1 MNLHNAIPHSFGAK
15 TGLANLEKQPT
26 ILKEKQLIADCLAGK
41 RQAQRQLYKDYY
53 NQVLGVCLRY
63 AKDRL
68 EAKGLVNTAFL
79 KAFKSLSHYK
89 GQGVLGAWL
98 TRIAINTCIDEVR
111 KRQNYQKHT
120 ASVER
125 LPEPSI
131 SESILDTLAAED
143 ILKCL
148 QQISPTSRTVFSLY
162 VIDGYKHQEIANMLD
177 ISVGT
182 SRWHLSNAKKEM
194 KILIKKQFN

>member
-1 MNLHNAIPHSFGAK
+1 MPQTFGAK
-15 TGLANLEKQPT
+15 TGPANLEKQPT

-79 KAFKSLSHYK
+79 KAFKSLSQYK

-98 TRIAINTCIDEVR
+98 TRIAINACIDEVR
-111 KRQNYQKHT
+111 KHQNYRNHT
-120 ASVER
+120 ASVEC
-125 LPEPSI
+125 LPETSF
-131 SESILDTLAAED
+131 SESILDALAAED

-148 QQISPTSRTVFSLY
+148 QQISPRNRTVFSLF
-162 VIDGYKHQEIANMLD
+162 VIDGYKHQEIADLLG

-182 SRWHLSNAKKEM
+182 SRWHLSEAKKEM
-194 KILIKKQFN
+194 KILLKKQLN